1 MSNAVYTTGEL
12 RDMIVPL
19 LRKYDMAS
27 ASLFG
32 SYARGEAN
40 EASDIDVLLV
50 GNRGFRPL
58 GILGIAEELH
68 RLSGKRVDVYEI
80 SELEPG
86 PFRNA
91 VLREAVEL

>member
-58 GILGIAEELH
+58 GIFGIAEELH

>member
-50 GNRGFRPL
+50 GNRGF
-58 GILGIAEELH
+58 GIAEELH